1 MTYIQPNL
9 TYHTSI
15 FIWNYPKTNLDIFM
29 VTEDTLIPLFTLQPN
44 PLIKAILITTK
55 RIELK
60 SQFCKVDFLSS
71 PSFFMAFPCFFQ
83 SGSSE
88 DKLASLQHPLSHV
101 SVDLRAYTIT
111 ALQNFPSSFFYGF
124 CFTKRCHPPKPEAPI
139 TSVTP
144 SVQLQS
150 ACVSVCVLFGMK
162 YHIVMKKSVIA

>member
-60 SQFCKVDFLSS
+60 S
-71 PSFFMAFPCFFQ
+71 
-83 SGSSE
+83 
-88 DKLASLQHPLSHV
+88 
-101 SVDLRAYTIT
+101 
-111 ALQNFPSSFFYGF
+111 
-124 CFTKRCHPPKPEAPI
+124 
-139 TSVTP
+139 
-144 SVQLQS
+144 
-150 ACVSVCVLFGMK
+150 
-162 YHIVMKKSVIA
+162 